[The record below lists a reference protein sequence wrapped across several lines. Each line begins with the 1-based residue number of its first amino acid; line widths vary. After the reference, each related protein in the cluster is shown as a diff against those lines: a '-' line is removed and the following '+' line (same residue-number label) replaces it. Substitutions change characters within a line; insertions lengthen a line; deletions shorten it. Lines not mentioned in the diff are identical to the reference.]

1 MCIIAW
7 KQHQR
12 EKENATPGTAARISF
27 KEAEARKMLCRCEV
41 QVCRGRDFLVLA
53 QYKNMFL
60 HGSRV
65 SLAC

>member
-7 KQHQR
+7 EQHQR
-12 EKENATPGTAARISF
+12 EKENATPGIAAGISF
-27 KEAEARKMLCRCEV
+27 KEAEARKMLYRCKV
-41 QVCRGRDFLVLA
+41 QLCRGRGFWVLA